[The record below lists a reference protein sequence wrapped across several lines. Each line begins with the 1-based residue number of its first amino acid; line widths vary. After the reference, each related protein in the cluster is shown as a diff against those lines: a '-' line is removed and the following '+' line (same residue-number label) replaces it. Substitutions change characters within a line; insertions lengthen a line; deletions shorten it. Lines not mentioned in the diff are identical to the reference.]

1 MRTSRVDVVHEAA
14 EAEQVEIRLLAD
26 DIRDHLHGAHHHPQS
41 QDLDGYELCILFED
55 ASSGQLSKRE
65 NSKFQPVIQMCC
77 RLRELSP
84 ATPQPRD
91 HLLNHLYMAS
101 SKSTLKG
108 RRQAK
113 KKKMTAMS
121 MTTTWRRERMTAGL
135 SAVVVAVV
143 VAEEETCCCCKGTK
157 HL

>member
-65 NSKFQPVIQMCC
+65 NSKLQPVIQMCC
-77 RLRELSP
+77 RLQVNSP
-84 ATPQPRD
+84 PQRRN
-91 HLLNHLYMAS
+91 LG
-101 SKSTLKG
+101 TLFLTISIWH
-108 RRQAK
+108 QV
-113 KKKMTAMS
+113 S
-121 MTTTWRRERMTAGL
+121 L
-135 SAVVVAVV
+135 P
-143 VAEEETCCCCKGTK
+143 
-157 HL
+157 